1 MIDMSNTL
9 QHLAIMMTE
18 HCNLDCYHC
27 FRYIAYQKSDLNL
40 DILSKLSEKIKGTS
54 INRVRITGGEPL
66 LIKGIEKQIFLFS
79 RYGLY
84 TSIGTNGTLLNPQKI
99 KLLKDAGISQ
109 IWISVHSNNTYTHD
123 KLCGKIGAFHSMLNA
138 INECIKQKV
147 NIGVNFPVSR
157 YNIQD
162 TLQTLKFLDDL
173 EVNKINLIRVTPIG
187 KASSNSFEHIGSEEW
202 IDLVKKVSSIRF
214 QKSDFRMQGCPT
226 DSISEGKCTIYP
238 FKHLNLSPSGFVYP
252 CSVLN
257 NRKGMEIGH
266 ISELL
271 NGDWEQTVSLFN
283 ERIKEKYNLLKNPVP
298 CIVEKICPL
307 YSKKW
312 NSND

>member
-27 FRYIAYQKSDLNL
+27 FRHIAHQKSDLNL

-66 LIKGIEKQIFLFS
+66 LIKDIEKQFFLFS

-109 IWISVHSNNTYTHD
+109 IWVSVHSNNAYTHD
-123 KLCGKIGAFHSMLNA
+123 KLCGKIGAFRSMLNA

-147 NIGVNFPVSR
+147 NIGVNFPV
-157 YNIQD
+157 
-162 TLQTLKFLDDL
+162 
-173 EVNKINLIRVTPIG
+173 
-187 KASSNSFEHIGSEEW
+187 
-202 IDLVKKVSSIRF
+202 
-214 QKSDFRMQGCPT
+214 
-226 DSISEGKCTIYP
+226 
-238 FKHLNLSPSGFVYP
+238 
-252 CSVLN
+252 
-257 NRKGMEIGH
+257 
-266 ISELL
+266 
-271 NGDWEQTVSLFN
+271 
-283 ERIKEKYNLLKNPVP
+283 
-298 CIVEKICPL
+298 
-307 YSKKW
+307 
-312 NSND
+312 